1 MTVGFVGLGIMGS
14 RMAANLQRQ
23 GHKLVVFNRSP
34 EKAVS
39 LLRDGATWADTPA
52 SLAGR
57 VDILFTMLAHP
68 QAVAETALG
77 VSGFLDHL
85 RPGVLWV
92 DCSTVNPSFSWE
104 MAREARARQ
113 VRFLDAPVAGT
124 KGPAAA
130 GELVFLVGGEATDL
144 EECEPLLQAMGRKIV
159 HVGKVGM
166 GTSLKMVLNLLLAEA
181 MVAFAE
187 GMALGQSLGI
197 PQDALFELLL
207 GGPVVA
213 PFVAGKR
220 EKIKVGVYDADFPLR
235 WMQKDLHLAAKTAY
249 EQEVPLPLGNMA
261 KEVYALAVQ
270 AGLADRDFSAICKFL
285 AVE

>member
-1 MTVGFVGLGIMGS
+1 M
-14 RMAANLQRQ
+14 
-23 GHKLVVFNRSP
+23 
-34 EKAVS
+34 
-39 LLRDGATWADTPA
+39 
-52 SLAGR
+52 
-57 VDILFTMLAHP
+57 
-68 QAVAETALG
+68 
-77 VSGFLDHL
+77 
-85 RPGVLWV
+85 
-92 DCSTVNPSFSWE
+92 
-104 MAREARARQ
+104 
-113 VRFLDAPVAGT
+113 
-124 KGPAAA
+124 
-130 GELVFLVGGEATDL
+130 FLVGGEATDL

-197 PQDALFELLL
+197 EQEALFELLL

-235 WMQKDLHLAAKTAY
+235 LMQKDLHLAAKTAY
-249 EQEVPLPLGNMA
+249 EQEVPLPLGNVA

-270 AGLADRDFSAICKFL
+270 AGLADRDFSAICKYL
-285 AVE
+285 AAQ